1 MLWLGGAL
9 AVRDTVV
16 SVVGSQVDVAP
27 TLLAQLGLAHEQYKW
42 GKNLLAADV
51 QPFAFFSYLDGFGWV
66 DARGRLVYGYNT
78 RQVMQRTPGADDR
91 AVRAGEAYQRLT
103 YQDFLGR

>member
-1 MLWLGGAL
+1 M
-9 AVRDTVV
+9 
-16 SVVGSQVDVAP
+16 
-27 TLLAQLGLAHEQYKW
+27 
-42 GKNLLAADV
+42 
-51 QPFAFFSYLDGFGWV
+51 

-78 RQVMQRTPGADDR
+78 RQVMQRTPGADEG